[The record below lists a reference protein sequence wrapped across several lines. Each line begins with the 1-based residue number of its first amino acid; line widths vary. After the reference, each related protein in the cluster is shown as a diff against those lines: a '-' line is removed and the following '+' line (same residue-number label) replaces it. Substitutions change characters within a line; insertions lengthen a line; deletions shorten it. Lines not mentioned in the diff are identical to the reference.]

1 MKKARFQR
9 HQLIILSVPLL
20 VCIWLGSTLDYG
32 FYLSTSGLKISS
44 AVLPWDPA
52 WSFLTAFS
60 VAAINSLA
68 AGLAAIVLSTVLGV
82 AIGVLGTLSDTTA
95 VAICRFYVGT
105 FRNVPVLF
113 VILLCYF
120 VGILLPAPA
129 KAPNL
134 AGLVFL
140 SNRGL
145 VLPEMSLARPWGLGL
160 AALALV
166 AGLII
171 WRLTLPRAARV
182 AGLIVAVI
190 LAVWLGIDA
199 EAPQL
204 SKFGFR
210 SGVEIPLEFIAL
222 TTALSLYFAAEITEI
237 TRGAIL
243 SIGRGIIEAADALGL
258 RAFDRFRK
266 ITAPLAL
273 RFGLPSALNTYL
285 VIMKATS
292 LGVAIGY
299 MEIFSVA
306 RVSMSSSGRIV
317 ECLILMAF
325 YFLLICGTLSLVVN
339 YFNARL
345 RTRER

>member
-1 MKKARFQR
+1 MSKPRFQR
-9 HQLIILSVPLL
+9 HHLIIASVPLL
-20 VCIWLGSTLDYG
+20 AGVGLGSSLDYA
-32 FYLSTSGLKISS
+32 FYLSPSGLKISS

-68 AGLAAIVLSTVLGV
+68 AGLIAILFSTVLGV
-82 AIGVLGTLSDTTA
+82 AVGILGTLSDPSA
-95 VAICRFYVGT
+95 VSVCRGYVGT

-120 VGILLPAPA
+120 AGILMPAPA

-134 AGLVFL
+134 FGLVFL

-145 VLPEMSLARPWGLGL
+145 VLPEMSIAGPWSLALAGL
-160 AALALV
+160 ALLVGLLVWRLALPV
-166 AGLII
+166 
-171 WRLTLPRAARV
+171 AARI
-182 AGLIVAVI
+182 ASLIVALI
-190 LAVWLGIDA
+190 LATWLAIDA
-199 EAPQL
+199 EAPVL

-210 SGVEIPLEFIAL
+210 SGFEVPLEFLAL
-222 TTALSLYFAAEITEI
+222 TTALSLYFAAEIAEI

-243 SIGRGIIEAADALGL
+243 SVGKGLIEAADALGL
-258 RAFDRFRK
+258 RSFDRFRK
-266 ITAPLAL
+266 ITTPLAL

-285 VIMKATS
+285 VVMKATS

-299 MEIFSVA
+299 TEIFSVA
-306 RVSMSSSGRIV
+306 RVSMSTSGRIV
-317 ECLILMAF
+317 ECLILMAL

-339 YFNARL
+339 RLNARL

>member
-1 MKKARFQR
+1 MSKPRFQR
-9 HQLIILSVPLL
+9 HQLIIASVPLL
-20 VCIWLGSTLDYG
+20 AGIWLGSSLDYA
-32 FYLSTSGLKISS
+32 FYLSSSGLKISS

-52 WSFLTAFS
+52 WSFFTAFS

-68 AGLAAIVLSTVLGV
+68 AGLIAILFSTVLGV
-82 AIGVLGTLSDTTA
+82 AVGILGTLSDPSA
-95 VAICRFYVGT
+95 VSVCRAYVGT

-134 AGLVFL
+134 FGLVFL

-145 VLPEMSLARPWGLGL
+145 VLPEMSIVGPWGLALAGL
-160 AALALV
+160 ALLVGLLVWRLALPV
-166 AGLII
+166 
-171 WRLTLPRAARV
+171 AARI
-182 AGLIVAVI
+182 AGLIVALVLAI
-190 LAVWLGIDA
+190 WLAVDA
-199 EAPQL
+199 EAPVL

-210 SGVEIPLEFIAL
+210 SGFEVSLEFLAL
-222 TTALSLYFAAEITEI
+222 TIALSLYFAAEIAEI

-243 SIGRGIIEAADALGL
+243 SVGKGLIEAADALGL
-258 RAFDRFRK
+258 RTFDRFRK

-285 VIMKATS
+285 VVMKATS

-299 MEIFSVA
+299 TEIFSVA
-306 RVSMSSSGRIV
+306 RVSMSTSGRIV
-317 ECLILMAF
+317 ECLILMAL

-339 YFNARL
+339 RLNARL